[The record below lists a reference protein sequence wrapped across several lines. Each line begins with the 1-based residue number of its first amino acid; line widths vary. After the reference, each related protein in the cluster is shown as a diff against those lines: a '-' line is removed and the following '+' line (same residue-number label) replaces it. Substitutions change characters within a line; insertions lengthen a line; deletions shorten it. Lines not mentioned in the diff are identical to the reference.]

1 MELPKISH
9 PKKSHVLIQNLSVP
23 KFSYN
28 KRLSEDNSYMKL
40 PSVSPINK
48 SISFA
53 NSSGAFS
60 KMRKQSIEHSY
71 VYDKWSKHL
80 ASKPL
85 RNEGKVKLQYLKIKR
100 VNVNPRMYADN
111 VDAMVNQRMCEGR
124 LIRAIN
130 KVMC

>member
-1 MELPKISH
+1 MELPKLSH
-9 PKKSHVLIQNLSVP
+9 PKKAHAIVQNLSVP

-28 KRLSEDNSYMKL
+28 KRLSEDNSYSKL
-40 PSVSPINK
+40 PSVMNVNK
-48 SISFA
+48 SITFA
-53 NSSGAFS
+53 NSTGAFS

-71 VYDKWSKHL
+71 VYDTWSKHL
-80 ASKPL
+80 ATKPL

-100 VNVNPRMYADN
+100 TNVNPRMYADHID
-111 VDAMVNQRMCEGR
+111 VLVNQRMCEGR